1 MLEELII
8 RYLPLPIHLLEL
20 MGITVI
26 TIGAFK
32 AFYQYVKS
40 LLLKEHYPV
49 KYQFAE
55 AMAMALEFKLAA
67 EILKTVLVRSLQE
80 IAILGA
86 IVLLRILITLIIYW
100 EIKQDNVE
108 NAPEHNSKQKTDLD
122 GQFFTFIY

>member
-8 RYLPLPIHLLEL
+8 RYLPIPIHLLEL

-32 AFYQYVKS
+32 AFYQYAKS
-40 LLLKEHYPV
+40 LFLKEHYPV

-100 EIKQDNVE
+100 EIKQDNAE
-108 NAPEHNSKQKTDLD
+108 NLPEHSSKQKN
-122 GQFFTFIY
+122 